1 MTRGPSGVRG
11 YVYPEADEVFFR
23 ARSISVQEDEGFEE
37 LSLVDALEAFREG
50 ARSMEERVM
59 EESVFPWDRELL
71 RRGLERD
78 LNEPRDHVGELCL
91 GYAGSIGMMAMGH
104 INQLDARVSL
114 PPYLIR
120 LIVRLTLEQMEHM
133 NDLVGSLQGQ
143 VEEFSRVNTLL
154 MTENIDLRD
163 RCSRMERTL
172 GKMADEQAMLGR
184 KVNRCVMQP
193 HEVID
198 LSGYD
203 LGAPSDDDE
212 KENELPLE
220 QVLVSDVLD
229 EPYVL
234 TMDATLAPSD
244 RDGRGVLQ
252 EIVERFEGTV
262 AGAEFGEE
270 GWRVIDS
277 LYN

>member
-1 MTRGPSGVRG
+1 
-11 YVYPEADEVFFR
+11 
-23 ARSISVQEDEGFEE
+23 
-37 LSLVDALEAFREG
+37 L
-50 ARSMEERVM
+50 
-59 EESVFPWDRELL
+59 
-71 RRGLERD
+71 
-78 LNEPRDHVGELCL
+78 DH
-91 GYAGSIGMMAMGH
+91 AS
-104 INQLDARVSL
+104 
-114 PPYLIR
+114 
-120 LIVRLTLEQMEHM
+120 
-133 NDLVGSLQGQ
+133 DLVGSLQGQ

-244 RDGRGVLQ
+244 RNGSGVLQ
-252 EIVERFEGTV
+252 EIVERFEGTA
-262 AGAEFGEE
+262 AGARLGEE
-270 GWRVIDS
+270 RRTI
-277 LYN
+277 